1 MKWYIQV
8 LNSYANFSGRSR
20 RKEYWMFFLFNILI
34 SIVLSILDKV
44 LGLDNIVSIGGT
56 AFRNNGIIGSLYSLL
71 IFVPSLSV
79 GVRRLHDTN
88 RSGWYLMLPFAP
100 LLLMLVTSFLP
111 VLGVI
116 VGLMGFLAMIVL
128 GVLLIVFLATDG
140 DAGENDYGPNPKD
153 EEGSRLIHKDLL
165 DN

>member
-8 LNSYANFSGRSR
+8 LNSYADFSGRSR
-20 RKEYWMFFLFNILI
+20 RKEYWMFFLINLII
-34 SIVLSILDKV
+34 SIVLSIIDKV
-44 LGLDNIVSIGGT
+44 LGSDNIVSFGGT

-71 IFVPSLSV
+71 IFVPSLAA

-88 RSGWYLMLPFAP
+88 RSGWFLLLPFSP
-100 LLLMLVTSFLP
+100 FLLFLISPFLGKIGFVLMFMGYLTI
-111 VLGVI
+111 I
-116 VGLMGFLAMIVL
+116 VFAIVL
-128 GVLLIVFLATDG
+128 IVLLATEG
-140 DAGENDYGPNPKD
+140 DKGENDYGPNPKS

>member
-8 LNSYANFSGRSR
+8 LKSYADFSGRSR
-20 RKEYWMFFLFNILI
+20 RKEYWMFVLFNLLI
-34 SIVLSILDKV
+34 SIVLSILDNA
-44 LGLDNIVSIGGT
+44 LGLDNISTFGGT
-56 AFRNNGIIGSLYSLL
+56 VFRNNGIIGSIYSLIL
-71 IFVPSLSV
+71 FVPSLAV

-88 RSGWYLMLPFAP
+88 RSGWFLLLPFSP
-100 LLLMLVTSFLP
+100 ILLFFISPFLGKIGF
-111 VLGVI
+111 VLI
-116 VGLMGFLAMIVL
+116 FMGFLTIIVFAIVL
-128 GVLLIVFLATDG
+128 LVLLATNG